1 MESCLKKPGMGRT
14 AFLRMLSGGVAI
26 QAIISAS
33 NFIVGLLLVRRT
45 PDAQYGYYVLIA
57 TVVLLSTTLQG
68 AFIQPPMLIRFTRSN
83 QYERANLSGGLLRDQ
98 GRFVPLIAIATLMI
112 AVCL

>member
-1 MESCLKKPGMGRT
+1 MGRA
-14 AFLRMLSGGVAI
+14 AFLRMLSGGGAI

-68 AFIQPPMLIRFTRSN
+68 SFVQPPMIIRFTRSN
-83 QYERANLSGGLLRDQ
+83 QEERANLIGGLLRDQ
-98 GRFVPLIAIATLMI
+98 SRFVPWVAMVTL
-112 AVCL
+112 VV